1 MDVKLPDGTVVK
13 NIPDNITKAELT
25 AKLNANGYNL
35 PTDNIPAQPQVEQPK
50 SYSTMGAI
58 GTGAMNLIPST
69 GRLLKGAYQAVR
81 HPIQTIDTLSDLGA
95 GAVNKMLPP
104 SIQAASKRFD
114 VALLGEQKA
123 QEFEKRADELAN
135 AVGEDYVKKYGSY
148 EGFKRAFAEDPASVL
163 ADAST
168 ILTGGGA
175 ALKAGNLT
183 KAADVVNQA
192 AKYANPLYLGAKA
205 VQGATYIP
213 SHLTKG
219 TLGVTTGVGKAPIE
233 EAIKAGE
240 ANILKGTTTF
250 AENMRNPARSDAVD
264 IARQALDNIR
274 QAKNQ
279 QYRGGMVDI
288 SKDKSIL
295 NFDDIDL
302 AKMNTE
308 GIGTYKGKVVNERAA
323 NAMNEVK
330 SAINEWKNADPAEF
344 HTPEGMDKLK
354 QRIGGILESIPYE
367 QGTARTAVQNMYN
380 AVKGTISKQ
389 APTYSKVMA
398 DYGEASDL
406 IKEIEKSLSLGKK
419 ASADTAMRKLQS
431 IMRNNVTAN
440 YGQRAGA
447 AEELINAGASEL
459 KPALAGQS
467 MSAVLPRGLG
477 GQIETYGGGLAA
489 LSNPSILLGAPFASP
504 RAMGEMLYKY
514 GQLKGLAKKGAN
526 QIPLSVDQANKI
538 GTLLY
543 QMNQN
548 KEQQ

>member
-1 MDVKLPDGTVVK
+1 MDVKLPDGTIVK
-13 NIPDNITKAELT
+13 NIPDGISKAELT

-35 PTDNIPAQPQVEQPK
+35 PTDNEPTQPQIAEPK
-50 SYSTMGAI
+50 SYSTLGAI
-58 GTGAMNLIPST
+58 GTGAVNLIPST
-69 GRLLKGAYQAVR
+69 GKLIGSAYQAIR
-81 HPIQTIDTLSDLGA
+81 HPIQTIDTLSTLGA
-95 GAVNKMLPP
+95 GAINKMLPP

-114 VALLGEQKA
+114 TALLGEEKA
-123 QEFEKRADELAN
+123 QKFQQEADQLAN
-135 AVGEDYVKKYGSY
+135 AVGEDYVKRYGSY
-148 EGFKRAFAEDPASVL
+148 EGFKRAFAEDPAGIL
-163 ADAST
+163 ADVST
-168 ILTGGGA
+168 VLTGGGA
-175 ALKAGNLT
+175 ALKAGGLT
-183 KAADVVNQA
+183 KTADVVNQA
-192 AKYANPLYLGAKA
+192 AKYTNPLYAGAKA
-205 VQGATYIP
+205 VQGAAYIP
-213 SHLTKG
+213 SKLTKG

-240 ANILKGTTTF
+240 QNILTGTTTF

-264 IARQALDNIR
+264 IARQALDSIR

-288 SKDKSIL
+288 SKDRSIL

-302 AKMNTE
+302 ARINTE
-308 GIGTYKGKVVNERAA
+308 GIGTYKGKVVNQRAA
-323 NAMNEVK
+323 DAMNEVK

-354 QRIGGILESIPYE
+354 QKIGGILESLPYE
-367 QGTARTAVQNMYN
+367 QGTARTAVQNIYN
-380 AVKGTISKQ
+380 SVKGTISKQ
-389 APTYSKVMA
+389 APTYSKVMQE
-398 DYGEASDL
+398 YGEASDL

-431 IMRNNVTAN
+431 IMRNNVTSN
-440 YGQRAGA
+440 YGQRIGA
-447 AEELINAGASEL
+447 AEELINAGATEL
-459 KPALAGQS
+459 RPALAGQS
-467 MSAVLPRGLG
+467 MSAMLPRGLG

-489 LSNPSILLGAPFASP
+489 ISNPSILLGAPLASP
-504 RAMGEMLYKY
+504 RLMGEMLYKY
-514 GQLKGLAKKGAN
+514 GQLKGLAKSGAN

>member
-1 MDVKLPDGTVVK
+1 MDVRLPDGTVINNV
-13 NIPDNITKAELT
+13 PEGTTKAELT
-25 AKLNANGYNL
+25 AKLTAKGYNL
-35 PTDNIPAQPQVEQPK
+35 PADNASAQPQVEQPK
-50 SYSTMGAI
+50 SYSTMGAL

-69 GRLLKGAYQAVR
+69 GRLLKGAAQAVI
-81 HPIQTIDTLSDLGA
+81 HP
-95 GAVNKMLPP
+95 VNTMESL
-104 SIQAASKRFD
+104 IQATSGGLSKVLPESVMQYAIPEKRQK
-114 VALLGEQKA
+114 AEQLANLLGEDYS
-123 QEFEKRADELAN
+123 KR
-135 AVGEDYVKKYGSY
+135 YGSY
-148 EGFKRAFAEDPASVL
+148 EGFKTAFAEDPAAIL

-168 ILTGGGA
+168 VLTGGGA
-175 ALKAGNLT
+175 ALKAGGLT

-192 AKYANPLYLGAKA
+192 AKFSNPLYLGAKA
-205 VQGATYIP
+205 VQGAAYIP

-240 ANILKGTTTF
+240 ANVLEGTTTF

-264 IARQALDNIR
+264 IARRALDNIR
-274 QAKNQ
+274 QSKNQ

-302 AKMNTE
+302 AKINTE

-323 NAMNEVK
+323 NAMDEVK
-330 SAINEWKNADPAEF
+330 SAINEWKSADPAEF

-354 QRIGGILESIPYE
+354 QKIGGILESIPYE
-367 QGTARTAVQNMYN
+367 QGTARTAVQNIYN
-380 AVKGTISKQ
+380 SVKGTISKQ
-389 APTYSKVMA
+389 APTYAKVMQ

-431 IMRNNVTAN
+431 IMRNNVTSN

-489 LSNPSILLGAPFASP
+489 VSNPSILLGAPFASP
-504 RAMGEMLYKY
+504 RLMGELLYKY
-514 GQLKGLAKKGAN
+514 GQAKGLGKKALN
-526 QIPLSVDQANKI
+526 QVPLSVDQANKI

>member
-1 MDVKLPDGTVVK
+1 MDVRLPDGTVINNV
-13 NIPDNITKAELT
+13 PEGTTKAELT
-25 AKLNANGYNL
+25 AKLTAKGYNL
-35 PTDNIPAQPQVEQPK
+35 PAVNASAQPQVEQPK
-50 SYSTMGAI
+50 SYSTLGAL

-69 GRLLKGAYQAVR
+69 GKLLKGAYQAVR
-81 HPIQTIDTLSDLGA
+81 HPIDTANTLADLGA
-95 GAVNKMLPP
+95 GEIYKALPQ
-104 SIQAASKRFD
+104 SFQEKLDKSD
-114 VALLGEQKA
+114 VALVGQDKA
-123 QEFEKRADELAN
+123 QETKTRALNLAN
-135 AVGEDYVKKYGSY
+135 ALNQDYAKKYGSY
-148 EGFKRAFAEDPASVL
+148 EGFKTAFAEDPASIL
-163 ADAST
+163 ADVST
-168 ILTGGGA
+168 LLTGGGG
-175 ALKAGNLT
+175 ALKASNFT

-192 AKYANPLYLGAKA
+192 AKYTNPLYLGTKA
-205 VQGATYIP
+205 VQGAAYIP

-240 ANILKGTTTF
+240 ANVLEGTTTF
-250 AENMRNPARSDAVD
+250 AENMRNPQRSDAVE

-274 QAKNQ
+274 QSKNQ

-302 AKMNTE
+302 ARINTE

-330 SAINEWKNADPAEF
+330 SAINEWKSADPAEF

-354 QRIGGILESIPYE
+354 QKIGGILESIPYE
-367 QGTARTAVQNMYN
+367 QGTARTAVQNIYN
-380 AVKGTISKQ
+380 SVKGTISKQ
-389 APTYSKVMA
+389 APTYSKVMSE
-398 DYGEASDL
+398 YGEASDL

-431 IMRNNVTAN
+431 IMRNNVTSN

-489 LSNPSILLGAPFASP
+489 VSNPSILLGAPFASP
-504 RAMGEMLYKY
+504 RLMGELLYKY
-514 GQLKGLAKKGAN
+514 GQAKGLGKKALN
-526 QIPLSVDQANKI
+526 QVPLSVDQANKI

-548 KEQQ
+548 KE

>member
-1 MDVKLPDGTVVK
+1 MDVRLPDGTIINNV
-13 NIPDNITKAELT
+13 PEGTTQAELT
-25 AKLNANGYNL
+25 AKLSSKGYNL
-35 PTDNIPAQPQVEQPK
+35 STDSAPFQPKIEQPK
-50 SYSTMGAI
+50 SYSTMGAL

-81 HPIQTIDTLSDLGA
+81 HPIDTANTLADLGA
-95 GAVNKMLPP
+95 GEIYKALPQ
-104 SIQAASKRFD
+104 SFQEQLDKSD
-114 VALLGEQKA
+114 VALVGQNKA
-123 QEFEKRADELAN
+123 QETKTKALNLAN
-135 AVGEDYVKKYGSY
+135 ALNQDYAKKYGSY
-148 EGFKRAFAEDPASVL
+148 EGFKTAFAEDPASIL
-163 ADAST
+163 ADVST
-168 ILTGGGA
+168 LLTGGGG
-175 ALKAGNLT
+175 ALKASNLT

-192 AKYANPLYLGAKA
+192 AKYTNPLYLGTKA
-205 VQGATYIP
+205 VQGAAYIP

-240 ANILKGTTTF
+240 ANVLKGTTTF
-250 AENMRNPARSDAVD
+250 AENMRNPQRSDAVE

-274 QAKNQ
+274 QSKNQ

-302 AKMNTE
+302 ARLNTE

-323 NAMNEVK
+323 DAMNQVK
-330 SAINEWKNADPAEF
+330 SAINEWKSADPAEF

-354 QRIGGILESIPYE
+354 QKVGGILESIPYE
-367 QGTARTAVQNMYN
+367 QGTARTAVQNIYN
-380 AVKGTISKQ
+380 SVKGTISKQ
-389 APTYSKVMA
+389 APTYAKVMQ

-431 IMRNNVTAN
+431 IMRNNVTSN

-477 GQIETYGGGLAA
+477 GQLETYGGGFAA
-489 LSNPSILLGAPFASP
+489 LSNPSILMAAPFASP
-504 RAMGEMLYKY
+504 RAMGELLYKY
-514 GQLKGLAKKGAN
+514 GQTKGLGKKALN
-526 QIPLSVDQANKI
+526 KIPLSVDQANKI

-548 KEQQ
+548 KE

>member
-1 MDVKLPDGTVVK
+1 MAFDPDK
-13 NIPDNITKAELT
+13 FL
-25 AKLNANGYNL
+25 
-35 PTDNIPAQPQVEQPK
+35 AQPESAPFNPDEFLAKTEPK
-50 SYSTMGAI
+50 SYTTGEALISGAKQF
-58 GTGAMNLIPST
+58 LPST
-69 GRLLKGAYQAVR
+69 GRLLKGAGQAII
-81 HPIQTIDTLSDLGA
+81 HPINTIDTLSTLGA
-95 GAVNKMLPP
+95 GAVNKVLPP
-104 SIQAASKRFD
+104 SWQEASKRFD
-114 VALLGEQKA
+114 AALLGRDKA
-123 QEFEKRADELAN
+123 QEFETQANELAN
-135 AVGEDYVKKYGSY
+135 AVGKDYVNKYGSY
-148 EGFKRAFAEDPASVL
+148 EGFKRAFAEDPASIL

-168 ILTGGGA
+168 VLTGGGA
-175 ALKAGNLT
+175 ALKAGGLT

-192 AKYANPLYLGAKA
+192 AKVTNPLYLAGKA
-205 VQGATYIP
+205 IQGATYIP
-213 SHLTKG
+213 SHLTKS

-240 ANILKGTTTF
+240 QNVLSGTTTF

-302 AKMNTE
+302 AKLNTE

-323 NAMNEVK
+323 DAMNQVK

-354 QRIGGILESIPYE
+354 QKIGGILESLPYE

-380 AVKGTISKQ
+380 AVKNTISKQ

-398 DYGEASDL
+398 DYSEASDL

-419 ASADTAMRKLQS
+419 SSADTAMRKLQS
-431 IMRNNVTAN
+431 IMRNNVTSN

-447 AEELINAGASEL
+447 AEELINAGATEL

-467 MSAVLPRGLG
+467 MSAILPRGLG
-477 GQIETYGGGLAA
+477 GQLETYGGGAAA
-489 LSNPSILLGAPFASP
+489 LMNPSVLLGAPFASP
-504 RAMGEMLYKY
+504 RAMGELLYKY
-514 GQLKGLAKKGAN
+514 GQAKGLGKKALN
-526 QIPLSVDQANKI
+526 QVPLSVDQANKI

>member
-1 MDVKLPDGTVVK
+1 MDVKLPDGTVVQ

-35 PTDNIPAQPQVEQPK
+35 PTEAMPAQPKVEQPK

-58 GTGAMNLIPST
+58 GTGALNLIPST

-81 HPIQTIDTLSDLGA
+81 HPIDTANTLADLGA
-95 GAVNKMLPP
+95 GEIYKALPQ
-104 SIQAASKRFD
+104 SFQEQLDKSD
-114 VALLGEQKA
+114 VALVGQDKA
-123 QEFEKRADELAN
+123 QETKTRALNLAN
-135 AVGEDYVKKYGSY
+135 ALNQDYAKKYGSY
-148 EGFKRAFAEDPASVL
+148 EGFKTAFAEDPASIL
-163 ADAST
+163 ADVST
-168 ILTGGGA
+168 LLTGGGG
-175 ALKAGNLT
+175 ALKAGNFT

-192 AKYANPLYLGAKA
+192 AKYTNPLYLGTKA
-205 VQGATYIP
+205 VQGAAYIP

-240 ANILKGTTTF
+240 ANVLEGTTTF
-250 AENMRNPARSDAVD
+250 AENMRNPQRSDAVE

-274 QAKNQ
+274 QSKNQ

-302 AKMNTE
+302 ARINTE

-330 SAINEWKNADPAEF
+330 SAINEWKSADPAEF

-354 QRIGGILESIPYE
+354 QKIGGILESIPYE
-367 QGTARTAVQNMYN
+367 QGTARTAVQNIYN
-380 AVKGTISKQ
+380 SVKGTISKQ
-389 APTYSKVMA
+389 APTYAKVMQ

-431 IMRNNVTAN
+431 IMRNNVTSN

-489 LSNPSILLGAPFASP
+489 VSNPSILLGAPFASP
-504 RAMGEMLYKY
+504 RLMGELLYKY
-514 GQLKGLAKKGAN
+514 GQTKGLGKKALN
-526 QIPLSVDQANKI
+526 QVPLSVDQANKI

>member
-1 MDVKLPDGTVVK
+1 MDVRLPDGTIINNV
-13 NIPDNITKAELT
+13 PEGTTQAELT
-25 AKLNANGYNL
+25 AKLSSKGYNL
-35 PTDNIPAQPQVEQPK
+35 STDSAPFQPKIEQPK
-50 SYSTMGAI
+50 SYSTMGAL

-81 HPIQTIDTLSDLGA
+81 HPIDTANTLADLGA
-95 GAVNKMLPP
+95 GEIYKALPQ
-104 SIQAASKRFD
+104 SFQEQLDKSD
-114 VALLGEQKA
+114 VALVGQNKA
-123 QEFEKRADELAN
+123 QETKTKALNLAN
-135 AVGEDYVKKYGSY
+135 ALNQDYAKKYGSY
-148 EGFKRAFAEDPASVL
+148 EGFKTAFAEDPASIL
-163 ADAST
+163 ADIST
-168 ILTGGGA
+168 LLTGGGG
-175 ALKAGNLT
+175 ALKASNLT

-192 AKYANPLYLGAKA
+192 AKYTNPLYLGTKA
-205 VQGATYIP
+205 VQGAAYIP

-240 ANILKGTTTF
+240 ANVLKGTTTF
-250 AENMRNPARSDAVD
+250 AENMRNPQRSDAVE

-274 QAKNQ
+274 QSKNQ

-302 AKMNTE
+302 ARLNTE
-308 GIGTYKGKVVNERAA
+308 GIGTYKGKVVNERVAD
-323 NAMNEVK
+323 AMNQVK
-330 SAINEWKNADPAEF
+330 SAINEWKSADPAEF

-354 QRIGGILESIPYE
+354 QKVGGILESIPYE
-367 QGTARTAVQNMYN
+367 QGTARTAVQNIYN
-380 AVKGTISKQ
+380 SVKGTISKQ
-389 APTYSKVMA
+389 APTYAKVMQ

-431 IMRNNVTAN
+431 IMRNNVTSN

-477 GQIETYGGGLAA
+477 GQLETYGGGFAA
-489 LSNPSILLGAPFASP
+489 LSNPSVLMAAPLASP
-504 RAMGEMLYKY
+504 RAMGELLYKY
-514 GQLKGLAKKGAN
+514 GQAKGLTKKALN
-526 QIPLSVDQANKI
+526 KLPLGVDQANKI

>member
-1 MDVKLPDGTVVK
+1 MDVKLPDGTVVQ

-35 PTDNIPAQPQVEQPK
+35 PSDNALAQPQIEQPK
-50 SYSTMGAI
+50 SYSTLGAL
-58 GTGAMNLIPST
+58 GTGAINLIPST

-81 HPIQTIDTLSDLGA
+81 HPIDTANTLADLGA
-95 GAVNKMLPP
+95 GEIYKALPQ
-104 SIQAASKRFD
+104 SFQQQLDKAD
-114 VALLGEQKA
+114 VALVGKDKA
-123 QEFEKRADELAN
+123 QETKTRAINLAN
-135 AVGEDYVKKYGSY
+135 ALNEDYAKKYGSY
-148 EGFKRAFAEDPASVL
+148 EGFKTAFAEDPASIL

-168 ILTGGGA
+168 VLTGGGA
-175 ALKAGNLT
+175 ALKTGNLT

-192 AKYANPLYLGAKA
+192 AKVTNPLYLGAKA
-205 VQGATYIP
+205 VQGVASIP
-213 SHLTKG
+213 SNLTKG

-240 ANILKGTTTF
+240 ANVLEGTKTF

-274 QAKNQ
+274 QSKNQ

-295 NFDDIDL
+295 NFNDIDL
-302 AKMNTE
+302 ARINTE

-330 SAINEWKNADPAEF
+330 SAINEWKSADPAEF

-354 QRIGGILESIPYE
+354 QKIGGILESIPYE
-367 QGTARTAVQNMYN
+367 QGTARTAVQNIYN
-380 AVKGTISKQ
+380 SVKGTISKQ
-389 APTYSKVMA
+389 APTYAKVMQ

-431 IMRNNVTAN
+431 IMRNNVTSN

-489 LSNPSILLGAPFASP
+489 VSNPSILLGAPFASP
-504 RAMGEMLYKY
+504 RLMGELLYKY
-514 GQLKGLAKKGAN
+514 GQAKGLGKKALN
-526 QIPLSVDQANKI
+526 QVPLSVDQANKI

-548 KEQQ
+548 KE

>member
-1 MDVKLPDGTVVK
+1 MDVRLPDGTVINNV
-13 NIPDNITKAELT
+13 PEGTTKAELT
-25 AKLNANGYNL
+25 AKLTAKGYNL
-35 PTDNIPAQPQVEQPK
+35 PVDNAPVQPQVEQPK
-50 SYSTMGAI
+50 SYSTMGALS
-58 GTGAMNLIPST
+58 TGAMNLIPST
-69 GRLLKGAYQAVR
+69 GRLLKGAAQAVI
-81 HPIQTIDTLSDLGA
+81 HP
-95 GAVNKMLPP
+95 VNTMESL
-104 SIQAASKRFD
+104 IQATSGGLSKVLPESVMQYAVPEKRQK
-114 VALLGEQKA
+114 AEQLANLLGEDYS
-123 QEFEKRADELAN
+123 KR
-135 AVGEDYVKKYGSY
+135 YGSY
-148 EGFKRAFAEDPASVL
+148 EGFKTAFAEDPAAIL

-168 ILTGGGA
+168 VLTGGGA
-175 ALKAGNLT
+175 ALKAGGLT

-192 AKYANPLYLGAKA
+192 AKFSNPLYLGAKA
-205 VQGATYIP
+205 VQGAAYIP

-240 ANILKGTTTF
+240 ANVLEGTTTF

-264 IARQALDNIR
+264 IARRALDNIR
-274 QAKNQ
+274 QSKNQ

-302 AKMNTE
+302 ARLNTE

-330 SAINEWKNADPAEF
+330 SAINEWKSADPAEF

-354 QRIGGILESIPYE
+354 QKVGGILESIPYE
-367 QGTARTAVQNMYN
+367 QGTARTAVQNIYN
-380 AVKGTISKQ
+380 SVKGTISKQ
-389 APTYSKVMA
+389 APTYAKVMQ

-431 IMRNNVTAN
+431 IMRNNVTSN

-447 AEELINAGASEL
+447 AEELIGAGASEL

-489 LSNPSILLGAPFASP
+489 VSNPSILLGAPFASP
-504 RAMGEMLYKY
+504 RLMGELLYKY
-514 GQLKGLAKKGAN
+514 GQTKGLGKKALN
-526 QIPLSVDQANKI
+526 QVPLSVDQANKI

-548 KEQQ
+548 KE

>member
-1 MDVKLPDGTVVK
+1 MDVRLPDGTIINNV
-13 NIPDNITKAELT
+13 PEGTTQAELT
-25 AKLNANGYNL
+25 AKLSSKGYNL
-35 PTDNIPAQPQVEQPK
+35 STDNAPDQPKIEQPK

-58 GTGAMNLIPST
+58 GTGAINLIPST

-81 HPIQTIDTLSDLGA
+81 HPIDTANTLADLGA
-95 GAVNKMLPP
+95 GEIYKALPQ
-104 SIQAASKRFD
+104 SFQEQLDKSD
-114 VALLGEQKA
+114 VALVGQNKA
-123 QEFEKRADELAN
+123 QETKTRALNLAN
-135 AVGEDYVKKYGSY
+135 ALNQDYSKKYGSY
-148 EGFKRAFAEDPASVL
+148 EGFKTAFAEDPASIL
-163 ADAST
+163 ADVST
-168 ILTGGGA
+168 LLTGGGG
-175 ALKAGNLT
+175 ALKASNLT

-192 AKYANPLYLGAKA
+192 AKYTNPLYLGTKA
-205 VQGATYIP
+205 VQGAAYIP

-240 ANILKGTTTF
+240 ANVLKGTTTF
-250 AENMRNPARSDAVD
+250 AENMRNPQRSDAVE

-274 QAKNQ
+274 QSKNQ

-302 AKMNTE
+302 ARLNTE

-323 NAMNEVK
+323 DAMNQVK
-330 SAINEWKNADPAEF
+330 SAINEWKSADPAEF

-354 QRIGGILESIPYE
+354 QKVGGILESIPYE
-367 QGTARTAVQNMYN
+367 QGTARTAVQNIYN
-380 AVKGTISKQ
+380 SVKGTISKQ
-389 APTYSKVMA
+389 APTYAKVMQ

-431 IMRNNVTAN
+431 IMRNNVTSN

-477 GQIETYGGGLAA
+477 GQLETYGGGFAA
-489 LSNPSILLGAPFASP
+489 LSNPSILMAAPFASP
-504 RAMGEMLYKY
+504 RAMGELLYKY
-514 GQLKGLAKKGAN
+514 GQTKGLTKKALN
-526 QIPLSVDQANKI
+526 KIPLGVDQANKI

>member
-1 MDVKLPDGTVVK
+1 MDVRLPDGTIVQ
-13 NIPDNITKAELT
+13 NIPDGISKADLT

-35 PTDNIPAQPQVEQPK
+35 PTETPTQPKIEQPK

-69 GRLLKGAYQAVR
+69 GRLLKGAYEAVR
-81 HPIQTIDTLSDLGA
+81 HPINTIDTISDLGA
-95 GAVNKMLPP
+95 GAVNKVLPP
-104 SIQAASKRFD
+104 SWQEASKRFD
-114 VALLGEQKA
+114 VALLGKDKA
-123 QEFEKRADELAN
+123 QEFETKADELAN
-135 AVGEDYVKKYGSY
+135 AVGKDYVNKYGSY
-148 EGFKRAFAEDPASVL
+148 EGFKRAFAEDPASIL

-175 ALKAGNLT
+175 ALKAGGLT
-183 KAADVVNQA
+183 KTADVVNQA
-192 AKYANPLYLGAKA
+192 AKYTNPLYASAKLAQGVTYPFRELG
-205 VQGATYIP
+205 
-213 SHLTKG
+213 KG
-219 TLGVTTGVGKAPIE
+219 TLGVTTGVGKAPIN

-240 ANILKGTTTF
+240 ANVLEGTTTF
-250 AENMRNPARSDAVD
+250 AENMRNPQRSDAVD

-302 AKMNTE
+302 AKLNTE

-330 SAINEWKNADPAEF
+330 SAINEWKNADPTEF

-354 QRIGGILESIPYE
+354 QKIGGILESLPYE

-389 APTYSKVMA
+389 APTYSKVMSE
-398 DYGEASDL
+398 YGEASDL

-431 IMRNNVTAN
+431 IMRNNVTSN

-447 AEELINAGASEL
+447 AEELINAGATEL

-477 GQIETYGGGLAA
+477 GQIETYGGLLAA
-489 LSNPSILLGAPFASP
+489 LANPSVLMAAPLASP
-504 RAMGEMLYKY
+504 RAMGELLYKY
-514 GQLKGLAKKGAN
+514 GQTKGLGKKALN
-526 QIPLSVDQANKI
+526 QVPLSVDQANKI

>member
-1 MDVKLPDGTVVK
+1 MDVRLPDGTIINNV
-13 NIPDNITKAELT
+13 PEGTTQAELT
-25 AKLNANGYNL
+25 AKLSSKGYNL
-35 PTDNIPAQPQVEQPK
+35 STDNVPAQPKIEQPK
-50 SYSTMGAI
+50 SYSTMGAL
-58 GTGAMNLIPST
+58 GTGAINLIPST

-81 HPIQTIDTLSDLGA
+81 HPIDTANTLADLGA
-95 GAVNKMLPP
+95 GEIYKALPQ
-104 SIQAASKRFD
+104 SFQEQLDKSD
-114 VALLGEQKA
+114 VALVGQNKA
-123 QEFEKRADELAN
+123 QETKTRALNLAN
-135 AVGEDYVKKYGSY
+135 ALNQDYSKKYGSY
-148 EGFKRAFAEDPASVL
+148 EGFKTAFAEDPASIL
-163 ADAST
+163 ADVST
-168 ILTGGGA
+168 LLTGGGG
-175 ALKAGNLT
+175 ALKASNLT

-192 AKYANPLYLGAKA
+192 AKYTNPLYLGTKA
-205 VQGATYIP
+205 VQGAAYIP

-240 ANILKGTTTF
+240 ANVLKGTTTF
-250 AENMRNPARSDAVD
+250 AENMRNPQRSDAVE

-274 QAKNQ
+274 QSKNQ

-302 AKMNTE
+302 ARLNTE

-323 NAMNEVK
+323 DAMNQVK
-330 SAINEWKNADPAEF
+330 SAINEWKSADPAEF

-354 QRIGGILESIPYE
+354 QKIGGILESIPYE
-367 QGTARTAVQNMYN
+367 QGTARTAVQNIYN
-380 AVKGTISKQ
+380 SVKGTISKQ
-389 APTYSKVMA
+389 APTYAKVMQ

-431 IMRNNVTAN
+431 IMRNNVTSN

-477 GQIETYGGGLAA
+477 GQLETYGGGFAA
-489 LSNPSILLGAPFASP
+489 LSNPSILMAAPFASP
-504 RAMGEMLYKY
+504 RAMGELLYKY
-514 GQLKGLAKKGAN
+514 GQTKGLTKKALN
-526 QIPLSVDQANKI
+526 KIPLGVDQANKI

>member
-1 MDVKLPDGTVVK
+1 MDVRLPDGTVVQ
-13 NIPDNITKAELT
+13 NIPDGISKAELT

-35 PTDNIPAQPQVEQPK
+35 PTETTEQPKIEQPK
-50 SYSTMGAI
+50 SYSTMGAL
-58 GTGAMNLIPST
+58 GEGALNLIPST
-69 GRLLKGAYQAVR
+69 GKLIGGAYQAIR
-81 HPIQTIDTLSDLGA
+81 HPINTIDTLSTLGA

-114 VALLGEQKA
+114 VALLGQDKA
-123 QEFEKRADELAN
+123 QKFEQEADQLAN
-135 AVGEDYVKKYGSY
+135 AVGKDYVNKYGSY
-148 EGFKRAFAEDPASVL
+148 EGFKRAFAEDPASIL

-175 ALKAGNLT
+175 LAKAGNLT
-183 KAADVVNQA
+183 KTADVVNQA
-192 AKYANPLYLGAKA
+192 AKFTNPLYLGGKA
-205 VQGATYIP
+205 LQGATYIP
-213 SHLTKG
+213 SQFTKG
-219 TLGVTTGVGKAPIE
+219 TLGITTGVGKTPIE

-240 ANILKGTTTF
+240 QNVLSGTTTF

-264 IARQALDNIR
+264 IARQALNNIR
-274 QAKNQ
+274 EAKNQ

-288 SKDKSIL
+288 SKDKSLL

-302 AKMNTE
+302 ARLNTE

-323 NAMNEVK
+323 DAMNEVK
-330 SAINEWKNADPAEF
+330 SAINEWKNSDPAEF

-431 IMRNNVTAN
+431 IMRNNVTSN

-447 AEELINAGASEL
+447 AEELINAGATEL

-477 GQIETYGGGLAA
+477 GQIETYGGGAAA
-489 LSNPSILLGAPFASP
+489 LMNPSLLFGAPLASP

-514 GQLKGLAKKGAN
+514 GQGKGIVKKGLNK
-526 QIPLSVDQANKI
+526 IPLSVDQANKL